1 MTEIVSREEW
11 LVARKALLAEEKQL
25 TRLRDE
31 ISAKR
36 RELPWVRVD
45 KIYLF
50 QTESGERN
58 LSDLFE
64 GKGQLL
70 IYHFMFGPDWE
81 TGCKSCAFWADN
93 FDGIEAHLGA
103 RDTSFKVVSNAPL
116 EKLLPYKEH
125 NGWSFDW
132 VSAEGT
138 AFGSDYGVSFN
149 GESSVNGYNYSDK
162 VPSGEMPGVSVF
174 TRRDD
179 GTICHSYSTYSRGLD
194 ILNGAYHYMDIT
206 PKGRDESFP
215 MDWLK
220 RRDEY

>member
-11 LVARKALLAEEKQL
+11 LTARKALLAEEKQL

-31 ISAKR
+31 VSAKR

-45 KIYLF
+45 KAYHF
-50 QTESGERN
+50 QTENGERM

-64 GKGQLL
+64 NKGQLL
-70 IYHFMFGPDWE
+70 IYHFMFGPDWK

-103 RDTSFKVVSNAPL
+103 RDTSFKVVSNASL
-116 EKLLPYKEH
+116 EKLLPYKKS

-138 AFGSDYGVSFN
+138 TFGSDYGVSFN
-149 GESSVNGYNYSDK
+149 DENPAGGYNYSDK
-162 VPSGEMPGVSVF
+162 VPVGEMPGVSVF
-174 TRRDD
+174 TRLDD
-179 GTICHSYSTYSRGLD
+179 GTVCHSYSTYSRGVD
-194 ILNGAYHYMDIT
+194 ILNGAYHYIDLT

-215 MDWLK
+215 MDWLR